1 MLIRRGS
8 LVSGERDKRKDT
20 RPSAQA
26 GFSVNERS
34 AQGSLA
40 SGLPHRGARVQRRNA
55 RRLKSTKQKNT
66 NKMQL
71 ATYSNEIEQIVN
83 TTNSFS
89 KEMMETHRAEIKQFR
104 AEKKARLM
112 QLTPSQIGTLIEHEG
127 LTLVGEKRR
136 TLKNGVPVVTLT
148 LRGTQD
154 ERAKLLKEKA
164 KIEAMLA
171 KLN

>member
-1 MLIRRGS
+1 
-8 LVSGERDKRKDT
+8 
-20 RPSAQA
+20 
-26 GFSVNERS
+26 
-34 AQGSLA
+34 
-40 SGLPHRGARVQRRNA
+40 
-55 RRLKSTKQKNT
+55 
-66 NKMQL
+66 MQL

-104 AEKKARLM
+104 AAKKERLM

>member
-1 MLIRRGS
+1 
-8 LVSGERDKRKDT
+8 
-20 RPSAQA
+20 
-26 GFSVNERS
+26 
-34 AQGSLA
+34 
-40 SGLPHRGARVQRRNA
+40 
-55 RRLKSTKQKNT
+55 
-66 NKMQL
+66 MQL
-71 ATYSNEIEQIVN
+71 ATYSNEIEQTVN

-154 ERAKLLKEKA
+154 EKAKLMEARAKIDA
-164 KIEAMLA
+164 QLA
-171 KLN
+171 KMN

>member
-1 MLIRRGS
+1 
-8 LVSGERDKRKDT
+8 
-20 RPSAQA
+20 
-26 GFSVNERS
+26 
-34 AQGSLA
+34 
-40 SGLPHRGARVQRRNA
+40 
-55 RRLKSTKQKNT
+55 
-66 NKMQL
+66 MQL
-71 ATYSNEIEQIVN
+71 VNADQIRAIVN
-83 TTNSFS
+83 STNSFS
-89 KEMMETHRAEIKQFR
+89 KEVMEANRELIKTLR

-164 KIEAMLA
+164 KIEALLA
-171 KLN
+171 KLNSDARNHSVLRDCSGGKWRELSCRR

>member
-1 MLIRRGS
+1 
-8 LVSGERDKRKDT
+8 
-20 RPSAQA
+20 
-26 GFSVNERS
+26 
-34 AQGSLA
+34 
-40 SGLPHRGARVQRRNA
+40 
-55 RRLKSTKQKNT
+55 
-66 NKMQL
+66 MQL
-71 ATYSNEIEQIVN
+71 VNADQIRAIVN
-83 TTNSFS
+83 STNSFT
-89 KEMMETHRAEIKQFR
+89 KEVMEANRDLIKTLR

-171 KLN
+171 KLP